1 MFIMCCMCFAD
12 VNVEFPDEK
21 SIITYVVT
29 FYHYF
34 SKMKAETVQ
43 GKRIGKVNS
52 KLQKSERTYSL
63 HIAVI
68 IPPPTFLK
76 NKSTFRMASFFS
88 TPSLMLPIQ
97 HSKTNYVL
105 ETP

>member
-1 MFIMCCMCFAD
+1 MCFAY

-43 GKRIGKVNS
+43 GKRLGKVHS
-52 KLQKSERTYSL
+52 KLQKSERAYSL

-68 IPPPTFLK
+68 IPPP
-76 NKSTFRMASFFS
+76 
-88 TPSLMLPIQ
+88 PI
-97 HSKTNYVL
+97 
-105 ETP
+105 